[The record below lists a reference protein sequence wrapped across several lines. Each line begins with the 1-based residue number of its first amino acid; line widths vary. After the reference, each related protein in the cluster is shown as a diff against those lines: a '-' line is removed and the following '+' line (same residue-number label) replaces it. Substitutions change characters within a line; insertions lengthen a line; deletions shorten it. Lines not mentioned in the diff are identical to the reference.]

1 MVDMYTDGADSVLIL
16 LDGIL
21 GSDFSSELNIAV
33 GIRMEYT
40 VLSLPVGT
48 FNELIA
54 HLNAVR
60 AGYNN
65 YLVPC
70 DLLDLTD
77 LVSFYFSGVE
87 IQVPVRDLIFQNAYF
102 GCEIEERER
111 PPYLGQD
118 ILKSA

>member
-54 HLNAVR
+54 HL
-60 AGYNN
+60 
-65 YLVPC
+65 
-70 DLLDLTD
+70 
-77 LVSFYFSGVE
+77 FE
-87 IQVPVRDLIFQNAYF
+87 PVTTI
-102 GCEIEERER
+102 
-111 PPYLGQD
+111 
-118 ILKSA
+118 ILFPVTCWI